1 MPDLKILSAL
11 QSPQYRRIFAGQLV
25 SQLGDW
31 LDFVGL
37 LTLVAYVWKGGP
49 AGLAAVAVSQG
60 LVYLI
65 VGPFTGVLADRLHPR
80 ISLVGSDLARAGLV
94 LCYLIAPNIPVLL
107 SIMVVKVC
115 FSSLF
120 GPAEMAQIRKI
131 VPEDKLLQAS
141 SLSEFVSQA
150 TKIGGPAVGGL
161 LVALTSVYTTFVC
174 DSVSYV
180 ASAAI
185 LMTLR
190 FAAVDRTE
198 RERSSM
204 RADALAGLRFI
215 WTRPVLLLGIG
226 SFSAAIFLVFMF
238 DTFVPLALRALS
250 FHPSFLGY
258 AYAFSGLGTG
268 IGVVLV
274 GQWGERV
281 PPLRLM
287 SVSQALVGLLVAGL
301 GAMIL
306 ARLHNPVIGLFALV
320 VVLGF
325 CASGLLVAFPYLLMR
340 QTPAE
345 MIGRVSAFA
354 DFMPTGL
361 QLAGPVVGAAIIA
374 VAGVGWVYAIAGL
387 GLAGLGV
394 VVSLLRLSG
403 TRPGADSEPDAAEP
417 AAEPLAE
424 PAEPVA
430 VLPDANALLPD
441 ANN

>member
-49 AGLAAVAVSQG
+49 AGLAAVAVTQG

-65 VGPFTGVLADRLHPR
+65 VGPFMGVLADRLPPR
-80 ISLVGSDLARAGLV
+80 LSLVGSDVARAGLV

-107 SIMVVKVC
+107 SIMAVKVC

-120 GPAEMAQIRKI
+120 GPSEMAQIRRI
-131 VPEDKLLQAS
+131 VPEDKLLQANA
-141 SLSEFVSQA
+141 LSEFVSQA

-161 LVALTSVYTTFVC
+161 LVALTTVYTTFVA
-174 DSVSYV
+174 DSISYV
-180 ASAAI
+180 ASAVI
-185 LMTLR
+185 LLTLR
-190 FAAVDRTE
+190 FAPLV
-198 RERSSM
+198 REEQEKSTF
-204 RADALAGLRFI
+204 RADAVAGLRFI
-215 WTRPVLLLGIG
+215 RSKPVLLLGIS

-258 AYAFSGLGTG
+258 AYAFSGLGTAV
-268 IGVVLV
+268 GVVLV
-274 GQWGERV
+274 GQFGDKV

-287 SVSQALVGLLVAGL
+287 SFSQALVGLLVAGL
-301 GAMIL
+301 GVMIL
-306 ARLHNPVIGLFALV
+306 VKLHNPVIGLFALV

-325 CASGLLVAFPYLLMR
+325 CASGLLVAFPYLLMS
-340 QTPAE
+340 QTPAD
-345 MIGRVSAFA
+345 MVGRVSAFA
-354 DFMPTGL
+354 DFVPTGL

-374 VAGVGWVYAIAGL
+374 GAGVGWVYAIAGL
-387 GLAGLGV
+387 GLAVLGV
-394 VVSLLRLSG
+394 IVGAMRLSG
-403 TRPGADSEPDAAEP
+403 QRLVTEPGADAESESESEPGSEP
-417 AAEPLAE
+417 AP
-424 PAEPVA
+424 EPVP
-430 VLPDANALLPD
+430 VSD